1 MEKEE
6 EDITLLKK
14 EHKEQKEIKD
24 TNINNSEFNEKA
36 ILIQRK
42 TEKKENELLTY
53 YELGN
58 LQSLDLESNEEKL
71 EIEKLI
77 HNILLSCNFSFMIY
91 AFGKIYEYLKSLFFY
106 NLFYFLGIKIIYKIL
121 NTKKEEDVPPPAALW
136 KRLILFNL
144 PELIII
150 FFYYK
155 RKFTEINTAIYLSF
169 TYFNERFSYIFNS
182 DDTKK
187 YLCQIDENNYN
198 IFLIKKGENN
208 FNKENIVYLNKP
220 EILAEDTFF
229 DSVIAYPNA
238 NFEDF
243 DFNNLS
249 EEEEKLYQDIFTFIN
264 EVEKKLKEEFSFY
277 NTIGSICSNL
287 SFNSAGNFKI
297 KNALIF
303 KIISFFV
310 LEIYLNKIKKRK
322 KRNELFEEKIKNFN
336 ESNMPKGYFLA
347 VNEYIILLFKL
358 KDKYKNFDESYNDL
372 RKKCKKFLDCYFGEL
387 NKKIF

>member
-198 IFLIKKGENN
+198 ILLIKKGENN

-229 DSVIAYPNA
+229 DSVILMPI
-238 NFEDF
+238 
-243 DFNNLS
+243 S
-249 EEEEKLYQDIFTFIN
+249 
-264 EVEKKLKEEFSFY
+264 
-277 NTIGSICSNL
+277 
-287 SFNSAGNFKI
+287 KI
-297 KNALIF
+297 LIL
-303 KIISFFV
+303 II
-310 LEIYLNKIKKRK
+310 
-322 KRNELFEEKIKNFN
+322 
-336 ESNMPKGYFLA
+336 
-347 VNEYIILLFKL
+347 
-358 KDKYKNFDESYNDL
+358 
-372 RKKCKKFLDCYFGEL
+372 
-387 NKKIF
+387 

>member
-6 EDITLLKK
+6 EDTTLLKK

-121 NTKKEEDVPPPAALW
+121 NTKKEEDIPPPAALW

-150 FFYYK
+150 FFIIKENLQKLILLYIYHLLILMK
-155 RKFTEINTAIYLSF
+155 DLAIYS
-169 TYFNERFSYIFNS
+169 IQMIQ
-182 DDTKK
+182 K
-187 YLCQIDENNYN
+187 N
-198 IFLIKKGENN
+198 IYVK
-208 FNKENIVYLNKP
+208 
-220 EILAEDTFF
+220 
-229 DSVIAYPNA
+229 
-238 NFEDF
+238 
-243 DFNNLS
+243 
-249 EEEEKLYQDIFTFIN
+249 
-264 EVEKKLKEEFSFY
+264 
-277 NTIGSICSNL
+277 
-287 SFNSAGNFKI
+287 
-297 KNALIF
+297 
-303 KIISFFV
+303 
-310 LEIYLNKIKKRK
+310 
-322 KRNELFEEKIKNFN
+322 
-336 ESNMPKGYFLA
+336 
-347 VNEYIILLFKL
+347 
-358 KDKYKNFDESYNDL
+358 
-372 RKKCKKFLDCYFGEL
+372 
-387 NKKIF
+387 